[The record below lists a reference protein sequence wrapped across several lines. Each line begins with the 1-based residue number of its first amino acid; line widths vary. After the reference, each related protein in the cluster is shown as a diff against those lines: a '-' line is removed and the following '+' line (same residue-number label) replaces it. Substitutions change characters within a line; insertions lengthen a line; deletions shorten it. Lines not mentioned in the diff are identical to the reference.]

1 MLFHHFFTMFFC
13 VYDRYRMA
21 DIETN
26 YFIIRTAH
34 MLRIFEGIPKWYDKL
49 NEWSGNKFFDGS
61 FIQDWK
67 N

>member
-34 MLRIFEGIPKWYDKL
+34 MLRIFEGIPK
-49 NEWSGNKFFDGS
+49 
-61 FIQDWK
+61 
-67 N
+67 